1 MSSLEEDRRSP
12 LPEVRLLGDPD
23 QRARAVWLAWLE
35 SMARDPEVAMAAAMA
50 YRELSDDARQRW
62 IQSLASDLH
71 EINVPPVAVFGPLL
85 GVEDDGERRRF
96 LLDQI
101 ERDPGHDDSGVH
113 RALLGPGA
121 RGESTVV
128 LVLPLYL
135 DFVQILACTL
145 ADDRF
150 VDVRH
155 DPIALA
161 TQAPREFSRF
171 NGARLEP
178 VSLKAALD
186 LVAAAILRHKRE
198 NLPIPDAVRCL
209 VDLLGR
215 VGP

>member
-1 MSSLEEDRRSP
+1 MTGLDEDRRSP
-12 LPEVRLLGDPD
+12 LPEVSLAGDAD
-23 QRARAVWLAWLE
+23 ERARAVWIAWLE

-50 YRELSDDARQRW
+50 YRELSDDGRDRW
-62 IQSLASDLH
+62 LHSLAADLRSTN
-71 EINVPPVAVFGPLL
+71 IPPVAVFGPLL
-85 GVEDDGERRRF
+85 GVEDDLERRRF
-96 LLDQI
+96 LLDQV
-101 ERDPGHDDSGVH
+101 EREPGHDDSGVH
-113 RALLGPGA
+113 RALLGTGA
-121 RGESTVV
+121 RGETVVV

-135 DFVQILACTL
+135 DFVQVLACTL

-155 DPIALA
+155 DPIALTA
-161 TQAPREFSRF
+161 DAPREFGRF

-198 NLPIPDAVRCL
+198 NLAIPDAVRCL